1 MTRQEANKARILEAA
16 LVCFET
22 AGAANTTMADI
33 AKAAGLGRKTLY
45 RVFATRSD
53 LLDALA
59 VQRAGVFVGLV
70 KAVVD
75 RCPTLEQALIKGA
88 IESLRLVRSDKVFMA
103 IVENAAGTGFERY
116 LIGPASPIVKAML
129 SIWTDAFATARARNE
144 WRPGLTNL
152 EAVTWL
158 AATHLIL
165 LLRDDLSAKRQVD
178 FLKKFVLPAMLPG

>member
-16 LVCFET
+16 LGCFET
-22 AGAANTTMADI
+22 AGAAKTTMADI
-33 AKAAGLGRKTLY
+33 AKAAGLGRKTVY
-45 RVFATRSD
+45 RVFATRSE

-59 VQRAGVFVGLV
+59 VQRVGVFVGLV

-75 RCPTLEQALIKGA
+75 RCPSLEQA
-88 IESLRLVRSDKVFMA
+88 
-103 IVENAAGTGFERY
+103 VEYADGTGFERY

-129 SIWTDAFATARARNE
+129 PIWADAFARARASNL
-144 WRPGLTNL
+144 WRKGLTNL

-165 LLRDDLSAKRQVD
+165 LLRDDLSAKGQVD
-178 FLKKFVLPAMLPG
+178 FLKKFVLPAMLAG